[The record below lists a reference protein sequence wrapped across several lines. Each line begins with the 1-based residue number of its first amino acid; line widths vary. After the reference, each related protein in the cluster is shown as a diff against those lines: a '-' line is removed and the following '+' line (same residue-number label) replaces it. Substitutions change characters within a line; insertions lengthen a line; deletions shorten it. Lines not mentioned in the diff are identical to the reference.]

1 LLVRA
6 FYMHFSVPPSLVIF
20 DCDGVLVD
28 SEPIANRVLAEALN
42 EAGYAIS
49 LDEAVARFVG
59 RSMASVIAMVE
70 TDHGRSLPE
79 GWLEDCQARTFEA
92 FRRDLLAMPGMEE
105 ALKRISVPVCV
116 ASSGAPDKIAHS
128 LSLTGL
134 DRFFDGNLFSASM
147 VARGKPA
154 PDLFL
159 YAART
164 MGVEPEQCLVIEDS
178 VPGVEAAVAA
188 GMRVLGFVGGGH
200 ADAALESR
208 LESAGARVFS
218 EMIEL
223 EALL

>member
-1 LLVRA
+1 MRTLFV
-6 FYMHFSVPPSLVIF
+6 HFSVTPSLVIF

-49 LDEAVARFVG
+49 PEEAVARFVG

-70 TDHGRSLPE
+70 TDHGRPLPG
-79 GWLEDCQARTFEA
+79 GWLDDCQARTFEA
-92 FRRDLLAMPGMEE
+92 FRKDLRAMPGMEE
-105 ALKRISVPVCV
+105 ALERISVPMCV

-159 YAART
+159 YAARR
-164 MGVEPEQCLVIEDS
+164 MGAEPEQCLVIEDS

-188 GMRVLGFVGGGH
+188 GMRVLGFVGGSH
-200 ADAALESR
+200 ADAALGSR
-208 LESAGARVFS
+208 LEGVGATVFS
-218 EMIEL
+218 DMAEL
-223 EALL
+223 TSQF